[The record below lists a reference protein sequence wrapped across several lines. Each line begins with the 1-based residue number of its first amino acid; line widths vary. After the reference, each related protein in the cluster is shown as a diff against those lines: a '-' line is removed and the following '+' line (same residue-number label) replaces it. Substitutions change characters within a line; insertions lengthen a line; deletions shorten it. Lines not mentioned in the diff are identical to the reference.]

1 MYYSDV
7 PGVEADDT
15 MYVDGAKKPTELGFF
30 LQDKLE
36 LDDVIIN
43 AGLRVDMLN
52 PDEETLVS
60 VDSIGQY
67 GQSKYIREDSWKDL
81 GTFTEIQP
89 RLGVSFPLTENTNVY
104 GYYGRFS
111 QLVDLNST
119 YYTAYDYRTQIAVGG
134 NYYTNPIGFGLEPV
148 RTTQYEIGFKR
159 SFGNLAALKVTGF
172 YKNQKVL
179 PRQIK

>member
-1 MYYSDV
+1 
-7 PGVEADDT
+7 
-15 MYVDGAKKPTELGFF
+15 
-30 LQDKLE
+30 
-36 LDDVIIN
+36 
-43 AGLRVDMLN
+43 MLN

-134 NYYTNPIGFGLEPV
+134 NYYINPIGFGLEPV

-172 YKNQKVL
+172 YKNQKGLAQADKIVAPKGDL
-179 PRQIK
+179 AGAYNYVRNGDFATTRGLEFDFQMELMDF